1 MGSVAA
7 VASAANDVSLADN
20 PLRPQRVSVSSEI
33 NVTDKRSIKSRTNS
47 LNPAIRTIE
56 FLAPRH
62 F

>member
-7 VASAANDVSLADN
+7 VASAAVVSLADN